1 MGLFYSPLAALQEYP
16 TADLSSSL
24 LHTSIHTT
32 QMSYNKKKKPA
43 QAAAPGDTLPEET
56 KTQIK
61 TFKEMFPKYKS
72 STNDDILAVFAEF
85 NNNFEAA
92 VYGVMNNLVVNKPSA
107 GWQSVDKK
115 KKKKNQGT
123 RSNSTNPRG
132 RANDTESRNR
142 RDNRESRGQSTNR
155 GSSSNRPRGGPSSQ
169 ANRPSGRPSE
179 PKPTPPPTQTKAPV
193 APSEQPK
200 PQTQAPSGPTPVSV
214 PPGSAWGPRGP
225 AAAATAPR
233 NTPASNQSTH
243 TPVQK
248 STAPVQAQ
256 KPSNAAPSNAPY
268 AEVAKTRQA
277 WKPQSAAGNAPAS
290 QNVSAPAKSEP
301 VAKSAPQPV
310 EQKPVDAQ
318 PAQQAAPIPVEVSP
332 VVSEPAAPAQES
344 LLKPKAEEKPRVGV
358 LLPGN
363 FSGEDM
369 SFQFGNLG
377 LSFGDSEL
385 GGRVQEDIKSGS
397 SLVNDSS
404 RVPNSLGS
412 GSNNGDMQRLSA
424 SKQDQ
429 EVETGMPQ
437 FSPYPGYPGMEAP
450 GMGAPPH
457 MSMYY
462 PEANRGAEGK
472 FQRGPNSQNY
482 SSGRDNASGK
492 FPEGAGPQAAQ
503 GYPYYPIYGFPN
515 QYPGASYGNHMAYG
529 YRPNFYQNFTGM
541 PYTPEEDYKMRSM
554 AYGYGPQE
562 SVPSGKSQGS
572 SSGGQK
578 QRKDN
583 SSEGGF
589 SAESNYAKNPTDY
602 YQQDMYG
609 SFNQQYY
616 PMMGQHYQPPPQ
628 PQQPQ
633 QSSQQS
639 QQPSQGS
646 RNY

>member
-1 MGLFYSPLAALQEYP
+1 M
-16 TADLSSSL
+16 
-24 LHTSIHTT
+24 
-32 QMSYNKKKKPA
+32 
-43 QAAAPGDTLPEET
+43 
-56 KTQIK
+56 
-61 TFKEMFPKYKS
+61 
-72 STNDDILAVFAEF
+72 
-85 NNNFEAA
+85 
-92 VYGVMNNLVVNKPSA
+92 
-107 GWQSVDKK
+107 
-115 KKKKNQGT
+115 
-123 RSNSTNPRG
+123 
-132 RANDTESRNR
+132 
-142 RDNRESRGQSTNR
+142 
-155 GSSSNRPRGGPSSQ
+155 
-169 ANRPSGRPSE
+169 
-179 PKPTPPPTQTKAPV
+179 
-193 APSEQPK
+193 
-200 PQTQAPSGPTPVSV
+200 
-214 PPGSAWGPRGP
+214 
-225 AAAATAPR
+225 
-233 NTPASNQSTH
+233 
-243 TPVQK
+243 
-248 STAPVQAQ
+248 
-256 KPSNAAPSNAPY
+256 
-268 AEVAKTRQA
+268 
-277 WKPQSAAGNAPAS
+277 
-290 QNVSAPAKSEP
+290 
-301 VAKSAPQPV
+301 
-310 EQKPVDAQ
+310 
-318 PAQQAAPIPVEVSP
+318 
-332 VVSEPAAPAQES
+332 
-344 LLKPKAEEKPRVGV
+344 
-358 LLPGN
+358 
-363 FSGEDM
+363 
-369 SFQFGNLG
+369 
-377 LSFGDSEL
+377 
-385 GGRVQEDIKSGS
+385 
-397 SLVNDSS
+397 
-404 RVPNSLGS
+404 

-529 YRPNFYQNFTGM
+529 YRPNFYQNFTG
-541 PYTPEEDYKMRSM
+541 
-554 AYGYGPQE
+554 
-562 SVPSGKSQGS
+562 
-572 SSGGQK
+572 QK